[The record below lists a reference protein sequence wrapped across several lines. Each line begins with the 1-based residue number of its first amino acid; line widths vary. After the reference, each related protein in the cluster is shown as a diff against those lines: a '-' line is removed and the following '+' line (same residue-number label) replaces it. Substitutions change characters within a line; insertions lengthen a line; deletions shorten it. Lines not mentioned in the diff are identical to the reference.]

1 MMEQMYAAWTPPI
14 MYLIC
19 PPKFCITFVF
29 HFSWVVKLFQEK
41 LQTMLKQNFGGQ
53 IKCIMGDVQVAYTV
67 SYPTEHN
74 LGKN

>member
-1 MMEQMYAAWTPPI
+1 MMEQMYAACTPPI

-41 LQTMLKQNFGGQ
+41 LQKRLCKILGG
-53 IKCIMGDVQVAYTV
+53 K
-67 SYPTEHN
+67 
-74 LGKN
+74 